1 MDQLTIVHLSDTHL
15 TGNARLLCGTID
27 PWRRLARALGAAEQL
42 KPDALVLTG
51 DVADRGAAIH
61 SDAARI
67 LAEAQYLLGC
77 PIITIPGNHDP
88 AGSIGPLFNT
98 MRLSTGPHPANTVH
112 DIDGLRIIGLDSGGF
127 QLAQGRIDA
136 SQQAWLDRLLS
147 VAAPKGT
154 VVLLHHPPLES
165 FSAALAGR
173 GLENP
178 EALAALVA
186 GSDVR
191 AILCGHYHQSGASQ
205 LLNTPVFM
213 APATSY
219 NMNPFAP
226 TEVVQ
231 KDCAW
236 FSVLRISAECVVS
249 VPASTEQMLPS
260 QERTETYLAL
270 RGR

>member
-15 TGNARLLCGTID
+15 TGDTRLLYGKID
-27 PWRRLARALGAAEQL
+27 PWRRLARTLSAAEQL
-42 KPDALVLTG
+42 EPDALVLTG

-61 SDAARI
+61 ADAAAI

-88 AGSIGPLFNT
+88 AGSIGPVFNT
-98 MRLSTGPHPANTVH
+98 TRLSTGPHPANTVH

-127 QLAQGRIDA
+127 QLARGRIDTA
-136 SQQAWLDRLLS
+136 QRAWLDRLLS
-147 VAAPKGT
+147 VSAPKGT
-154 VVLLHHPPLES
+154 LLLLHHPPLES
-165 FSAALAGR
+165 FSPALSGR

-178 EALAALVA
+178 EELASLVA

-191 AILCGHYHQSGASQ
+191 AILCGHYHQTGTSQ

-219 NMNPFAP
+219 NMSPFAP
-226 TEVVQ
+226 TEVVRE
-231 KDCAW
+231 DCAW
-236 FSVLRISAECVVS
+236 FSVLRISTEQVVS
-249 VPASTEQMLPS
+249 VPVSTAQMLPQ
-260 QERTETYLAL
+260 QERTENYLLL
-270 RGR
+270 RRG